1 MNELM
6 TLTEFEV
13 QFEPSVISV
22 KNEDKLTE
30 MVEKTAEHYK
40 SLVFSDENI
49 LEAKQARKELND
61 ITKMIDDQRKTVK
74 NGYSAPLNE
83 FENKMKKLTETIKEV
98 SDGINAGIKDFD
110 ERERQK
116 REAELNQ
123 KIVEIAEAKGVPPEM
138 IGFNDRWTN
147 KTGFLGKKMIEE
159 IESAADI
166 AWKELE
172 RIAGD
177 KKVIGSYA
185 IVKGLEPDSWTEMV
199 EHGHSAAELMPLI
212 DKAAEDKANR
222 LAKEEQE
229 RKAKEEYDA
238 AIAQMEREKQ
248 AQVGEVV
255 IDRETGEIVDEAPAQ
270 TPTPDADTQTV
281 VLELTGTIQQFI
293 DLNRRIVELGIAV
306 QEVG

>member
-6 TLTEFEV
+6 TLTQFEV
-13 QFEPSVISV
+13 QFEPSVIAV

-61 ITKMIDDQRKTVK
+61 ITKMIDDQRKAVK

-83 FENKMKKLTETIKEV
+83 FEGKMKKLTGTIKEV
-98 SDGINAGIKDFD
+98 SDNINAGIKDFD

-116 REAELNQ
+116 RSEELSQ
-123 KIVEIAEAKGVPPEM
+123 KIAEIAEAKGVPFEM
-138 IGFNDRWTN
+138 IPVQPSWTN
-147 KTGFLGKKMIEE
+147 KTGFLGKKMLEE
-159 IESAADI
+159 IESAVDI

-177 KKVIGSYA
+177 KKVIVSYA
-185 IVKGLEPDSWTEMV
+185 TIKGLEPDSWMEMV
-199 EHGHSAAELMPLI
+199 EQGHSAAELMPLI

-238 AIAQMEREKQ
+238 AIAQMELEKQ
-248 AQVGEVV
+248 KQIGEVV
-255 IDRETGEIVDEAPAQ
+255 IDRETGEIVDEAPSQ
-270 TPTPDADTQTV
+270 VPEVETQTV
-281 VLELTGTIQQFI
+281 ILQLTGTIHQFQA
-293 DLNRRIVELGIAV
+293 LNQKIVELGIAV
-306 QEVG
+306 KEVG

>member
-6 TLTEFEV
+6 TLTQFEV
-13 QFEPSVISV
+13 QFEPSVIAV

-61 ITKMIDDQRKTVK
+61 ISKMIDDQRKAVK

-83 FENKMKKLTETIKEV
+83 FEGKMKKLTGTIKEV
-98 SDGINAGIKDFD
+98 SDNINAGIKDFD

-116 REAELNQ
+116 RSEELSQ
-123 KIVEIAEAKGVPPEM
+123 KIAEIAEAKGVPFEM
-138 IGFNDRWTN
+138 IPVQPSWSN
-147 KTGFLGKKMIEE
+147 KTGFLGKKMLEE
-159 IESAADI
+159 IESAVDI

-177 KKVIGSYA
+177 KKVIVSYA
-185 IVKGLEPDSWTEMV
+185 TIKGLEPDSWMEMV
-199 EHGHSAAELMPLI
+199 EQGHFAAELMPLI

-229 RKAKEEYDA
+229 RKAKDEYDA
-238 AIAQMEREKQ
+238 AIAQMELEKQ
-248 AQVGEVV
+248 EQVGEVM
-255 IDRETGEIVDEAPAQ
+255 IDRETGEIVDEAPTQ
-270 TPTPDADTQTV
+270 VPEVETQTV
-281 VLELTGTIQQFI
+281 ILQLTGTIHQFQA
-293 DLNRRIVELGIAV
+293 LNQKIVELGIAV
-306 QEVG
+306 KEVG

>member
-30 MVEKTAEHYK
+30 MVEQTAEHYK

-83 FENKMKKLTETIKEV
+83 FENKMKKLTGTIKEV

-166 AWKELE
+166 AWTELQ
-172 RIAGD
+172 RIAGN

-185 IVKGLEPDSWTEMV
+185 TVKGLEPDSWTEMV

-212 DKAAEDKANR
+212 DKAADDKANR

-238 AIAQMEREKQ
+238 AIAQMELEKLE
-248 AQVGEVV
+248 QVGEVI
-255 IDRETGEIVDEAPAQ
+255 IDGETGEIVDEAPTQ
-270 TPTPDADTQTV
+270 VPEPETQTV
-281 VLELTGTIQQFI
+281 VLQLTGTIHQFQA
-293 DLNRRIVELGIAV
+293 LNQKIVELGIAV

>member
-6 TLTEFEV
+6 TLTQFEV
-13 QFEPSVISV
+13 QFEPSVIAV

-61 ITKMIDDQRKTVK
+61 ITKMIDDQRKAVK

-83 FENKMKKLTETIKEV
+83 FEGKMKKLTGTIKEV
-98 SDGINAGIKDFD
+98 SDNINAGIKDFD

-116 REAELNQ
+116 RSEELSQ
-123 KIVEIAEAKGVPPEM
+123 KIAEIAEAKGVPFEM
-138 IGFNDRWTN
+138 IPVQPSWTN
-147 KTGFLGKKMIEE
+147 KTGFLGKKMLEE
-159 IESAADI
+159 IESAVDI

-177 KKVIGSYA
+177 KKVIVSYA
-185 IVKGLEPDSWTEMV
+185 TIKGLEPDSWMEMV
-199 EHGHSAAELMPLI
+199 EQGHSAAELMPLI

-229 RKAKEEYDA
+229 RQAKAEYDA
-238 AIAQMEREKQ
+238 AIAQMELEKQ
-248 AQVGEVV
+248 EQIGEVM
-255 IDRETGEIVDEAPAQ
+255 IDRETGEIVDEVPIQ
-270 TPTPDADTQTV
+270 VFEPETQTV
-281 VLELTGTIQQFI
+281 VLQLTGTIDQFQA
-293 DLNRRIVELGIAV
+293 LNLKIVELGIAV
-306 QEVG
+306 KEVG

>member
-13 QFEPSVISV
+13 HFEPSVISV

-30 MVEKTAEHYK
+30 MVEKTAMHYK
-40 SLVFSDENI
+40 SLVFSDDNI

-61 ITKMIDDQRKTVK
+61 ITKMIDDQRKAVK

-83 FENKMKKLTETIKEV
+83 FEGKMKKLTGTIKEV
-98 SDGINAGIKDFD
+98 SDSIGAGIKDFD

-116 REAELNQ
+116 RAEELSQ
-123 KIVEIAEAKGVPPEM
+123 KIADIAEAKGVPSEM
-138 IGFNDRWTN
+138 IAIQPSWTN
-147 KTGFLGKKMIEE
+147 KTGFLGKKMLEE
-159 IESAADI
+159 IESAVDI

-185 IVKGLEPDSWTEMV
+185 TVKGLEPDSWMEMV
-199 EHGHSAAELMPLI
+199 EQGHTAAELMPLI
-212 DKAAEDKANR
+212 DKAAEEKANR

-229 RKAKEEYDA
+229 RQAKAEYDA
-238 AIAQMEREKQ
+238 AIAQMELEKQ
-248 AQVGEVV
+248 EQVGEVV
-255 IDRETGEIVDEAPAQ
+255 IDRETGEIVNE
-270 TPTPDADTQTV
+270 TPVQVPEPETQTV
-281 VLELTGTIQQFI
+281 VLQLTGTIDQFQA
-293 DLNRRIVELGIAV
+293 LNLKIVELGIAV
-306 QEVG
+306 KEVC

>member
-13 QFEPSVISV
+13 HFEPSVISV

-30 MVEKTAEHYK
+30 MVEKTATHYK
-40 SLVFSDENI
+40 SLVFSDDNI

-61 ITKMIDDQRKTVK
+61 ITKMIDDQRKAVK

-83 FENKMKKLTETIKEV
+83 FEGKMKKLTGTIKEV

-110 ERERQK
+110 ERERLK

-123 KIVEIAEAKGVPPEM
+123 KIVEIAESKGVPPEM
-138 IGFNDRWTN
+138 IGINDRWTN

-166 AWKELE
+166 AWTEIQ
-172 RIAGD
+172 RIEGD

-185 IVKGLEPDSWTEMV
+185 TVKGLEPDSWTEMV
-199 EHGHSAAELMPLI
+199 VNGHTAAELMPLI

-248 AQVGEVV
+248 AQVGDVV
-255 IDRETGEIVDEAPAQ
+255 VNQETGEIVNEIPVQ
-270 TPTPDADTQTV
+270 VPEPETQTV
-281 VLELTGTIQQFI
+281 VLKLTGTIDQFQA
-293 DLNRRIVELGIAV
+293 LNLKIVELGIAV
-306 QEVG
+306 KEVG

>member
-30 MVEKTAEHYK
+30 MVEKTAEYYK
-40 SLVFSDENI
+40 TFVFSDENI

-61 ITKMIDDQRKTVK
+61 ISKMIDDQRKAVK

-83 FENKMKKLTETIKEV
+83 FESKMKKLTGTIKEV
-98 SDGINAGIKDFD
+98 SDSIGAEIKDFD

-123 KIVEIAEAKGVPPEM
+123 KIAEIADSKDVPPEM
-138 IGFNDRWTN
+138 ITIQPSWTN
-147 KTGFLGKKMIEE
+147 KTGFLGKKMLEE

-212 DKAAEDKANR
+212 DKAAEDKVSR
-222 LAKEEQE
+222 LAKEEE
-229 RKAKEEYDA
+229 ARKAKEEYDA
-238 AIAQMEREKQ
+238 AIAQMELEKLE
-248 AQVGEVV
+248 QVGEVI
-255 IDRETGEIVDEAPAQ
+255 IDGETGEIVDEI
-270 TPTPDADTQTV
+270 PTQVPEPETQTV
-281 VLELTGTIQQFI
+281 VLQLTGTIDQFQA
-293 DLNRRIVELGIAV
+293 LNLKIVELGIAV

>member
-6 TLTEFEV
+6 TLTQFEV

-61 ITKMIDDQRKTVK
+61 ISKMIDDQRKAVK

-83 FENKMKKLTETIKEV
+83 FESKMKKLTGTIKEV
-98 SDGINAGIKDFD
+98 SDNINAGIKDFD

-116 REAELNQ
+116 RTEELGQ
-123 KIVEIAEAKGVPPEM
+123 KIAEIAEVKGVPFEM
-138 IGFNDRWTN
+138 IPVQPSWTN
-147 KTGFLGKKMIEE
+147 KTGFLGKKMLEE
-159 IESAADI
+159 IESAVDI

-172 RIAGD
+172 RISGD

-185 IVKGLEPDSWTEMV
+185 TIKGLEPDSWMGMV
-199 EHGHSAAELMPLI
+199 EQGHSAAELMPLI
-212 DKAAEDKANR
+212 DKAAEEKANR

-229 RKAKEEYDA
+229 RQAKAEYDA
-238 AIAQMEREKQ
+238 AIAQMELEKQ
-248 AQVGEVV
+248 EQVGEVV
-255 IDRETGEIVDEAPAQ
+255 IDRETGEIVDEAPTQ
-270 TPTPDADTQTV
+270 VPEVETQTV
-281 VLELTGTIQQFI
+281 ILQLTGTIHQFQA
-293 DLNRRIVELGIAV
+293 LNQKIVELGIAV

>member
-6 TLTEFEV
+6 TLTQFEV
-13 QFEPSVISV
+13 QFEPSVIAV

-61 ITKMIDDQRKTVK
+61 ITKMIDDQRKAVK

-83 FENKMKKLTETIKEV
+83 FEGKMKKLTGTIKEV
-98 SDGINAGIKDFD
+98 SDNINAGIKDFD

-116 REAELNQ
+116 RSEELSQ
-123 KIVEIAEAKGVPPEM
+123 KIAEIADSKGISPEM
-138 IGFNDRWTN
+138 ITIQPSWTN
-147 KTGFLGKKMIEE
+147 KTGFLGKKMLEE
-159 IESAADI
+159 IESAVDI

-172 RIAGD
+172 RITGD

-185 IVKGLEPDSWTEMV
+185 TIKGLEPDSWMEMV
-199 EHGHSAAELMPLI
+199 EQGHSAAELMPLI

-229 RKAKEEYDA
+229 RQAKAEYDA
-238 AIAQMEREKQ
+238 AIAQMELEKQ
-248 AQVGEVV
+248 EQVGEVM
-255 IDRETGEIVDEAPAQ
+255 IDRETGEIVDEAPTQ
-270 TPTPDADTQTV
+270 VPEVETQTV
-281 VLELTGTIQQFI
+281 ILQLTGTIHQFQA
-293 DLNRRIVELGIAV
+293 LNQKIVELGIAV
-306 QEVG
+306 KEVG

>member
-6 TLTEFEV
+6 IVTEFEV
-13 QFEPSVISV
+13 QYEPSVISV

-30 MVEKTAEHYK
+30 MVEKTAAHYK

-61 ITKMIDDQRKTVK
+61 ITKMIDDQRKAVK

-83 FENKMKKLTETIKEV
+83 FEGKMKKLTGTIKEV
-98 SDGINAGIKDFD
+98 SDNINAGIKDFD
-110 ERERQK
+110 EREQQK
-116 REAELNQ
+116 RAEELDQ
-123 KIVEIAEAKGVPPEM
+123 KIAEIAEAKGVPFEM
-138 IGFNDRWTN
+138 IPVQPSWTN
-147 KTGFLGKKMIEE
+147 KTGFLGKKMLEE
-159 IESAADI
+159 IESAVDI

-185 IVKGLEPDSWTEMV
+185 TIKGLEPDSWMGMV
-199 EHGHSAAELMPLI
+199 EQGHSAAELMPLI
-212 DKAAEDKANR
+212 DKAAEEKANR

-238 AIAQMEREKQ
+238 AIAQMELEKQ
-248 AQVGEVV
+248 EQVGEVV
-255 IDRETGEIVDEAPAQ
+255 IDRETGEIVDEAPRQ
-270 TPTPDADTQTV
+270 VPEVETQTV
-281 VLELTGTIQQFI
+281 ILQLTGTIHQFQA
-293 DLNRRIVELGIAV
+293 LNQKIVELGIAV
-306 QEVG
+306 KEVG

>member
-6 TLTEFEV
+6 TLTQFEV
-13 QFEPSVISV
+13 QFEPSVIAV

-61 ITKMIDDQRKTVK
+61 ITKMIDDQRKAVK

-83 FENKMKKLTETIKEV
+83 FEGKMKKLTGTIKEV
-98 SDGINAGIKDFD
+98 SDNINAGIKDFD

-116 REAELNQ
+116 RSEELSQ
-123 KIVEIAEAKGVPPEM
+123 KIAEIAEAKGVPFEM
-138 IGFNDRWTN
+138 IPVQPSWTN
-147 KTGFLGKKMIEE
+147 KTGFLGKKMLEE
-159 IESAADI
+159 IESAVDI

-177 KKVIGSYA
+177 KKVIVSYA
-185 IVKGLEPDSWTEMV
+185 TIKGLEPDSWMEMV
-199 EHGHSAAELMPLI
+199 EQGHSVAELMPLI

-238 AIAQMEREKQ
+238 AIAQMELEKQ
-248 AQVGEVV
+248 KQIGEVV
-255 IDRETGEIVDEAPAQ
+255 IDRETGEIVDEAPSQ
-270 TPTPDADTQTV
+270 VPEVETQTV
-281 VLELTGTIQQFI
+281 ILQLTGTIHQFQA
-293 DLNRRIVELGIAV
+293 LNQKIVELGIAV
-306 QEVG
+306 KEVG

>member
-40 SLVFSDENI
+40 SLVFSDANI

-185 IVKGLEPDSWTEMV
+185 IVKGLEPDSWMEMV
-199 EHGHSAAELMPLI
+199 ENGHTAAELMPMI
-212 DKAAEDKANR
+212 DKAAEDKASR
-222 LAKEEQE
+222 LAKEEE
-229 RKAKEEYDA
+229 ARKAKEEYDA
-238 AIAQMEREKQ
+238 AIAQMELEKLE
-248 AQVGEVV
+248 QVGEVI
-255 IDRETGEIVDEAPAQ
+255 IDGETGEIVDEAPTQ
-270 TPTPDADTQTV
+270 VPEPETQTV
-281 VLELTGTIQQFI
+281 VLQLTGTIHQFQA
-293 DLNRRIVELGIAV
+293 LNQKIVELGIAV

>member
-49 LEAKQARKELND
+49 LEARKARKELND
-61 ITKMIDDQRKTVK
+61 IADMIDAQRKDVK
-74 NGYSAPLNE
+74 KSYSAPLSE
-83 FENKMKKLTETIKEV
+83 FETKMKKLTGAVKEV
-98 SDGINAGIKDFD
+98 SHGISVGIKDFD
-110 ERERQK
+110 ERERQ
-116 REAELNQ
+116 RRAEELDQ
-123 KIVEIAEAKGVPPEM
+123 KIAEIAEAKGVPSEM
-138 IGFNDRWTN
+138 ISIQPSWTN
-147 KTGFLGKKMIEE
+147 KTGFLAKKMLEE

-166 AWKELE
+166 AWTELQ

-185 IVKGLEPDSWTEMV
+185 TVKGLEPDSWTQMV

-212 DKAAEDKANR
+212 DKAADDKANR

-238 AIAQMEREKQ
+238 AIAQMELEKLEQ
-248 AQVGEVV
+248 IGEVI
-255 IDRETGEIVDEAPAQ
+255 IDGETGEIVEEAPTQ
-270 TPTPDADTQTV
+270 VPEPETQTV
-281 VLELTGTIQQFI
+281 VLQLTGTIDQFQA
-293 DLNRRIVELGIAV
+293 LNLKIVELGIAV